1 MEINMKEY
9 DDNTLKRV
17 QQYEMSIL
25 KDFID
30 VCEEYN
36 LTYFALA
43 GTGIGALRHKGFI
56 PWDDDIDV
64 GLPRKDYEKL
74 LEVFEQKYSDKY
86 QIGNAEHMENY
97 PLMTTRIMIR
107 GTKFVEEP
115 LKNVKCDLGIFL
127 DVYAFDNA
135 AVDEKGFKRQA
146 LTAWFWSKIL
156 ILRHIAYPVLPFSG
170 LKKKLAHLVCAV
182 AHGMLVLFRISP
194 RWIYQQCKK
203 ASCRY
208 NDVETKR
215 IAYFCDTSPYINII
229 DKEKSYPLIELEF
242 EGIQLKFP
250 KDLHDMLTFTYGDY
264 MKLPPVEKRK
274 NHYPYCLEFKE
285 DE

>member
-1 MEINMKEY
+1 MKEY
-9 DDNTLKRV
+9 DEITLKKV
-17 QQYEMSIL
+17 QQCEMSIL
-25 KDFID
+25 RDFIA

-74 LEVFEQKYSDKY
+74 IRIFEEKYPDKY
-86 QIGNAEHMENY
+86 VIGNTEHMQDY
-97 PLMTTRIMIR
+97 PLMTTRIMLR

-127 DVYAFDNA
+127 DVYPFDHVSDN
-135 AVDEKGFKRQA
+135 EKEFKNQA

-156 ILRHIAYPVLPFSG
+156 ILRHIARPVLPFG
-170 LKKKLAHLVCAV
+170 GIKKKIAHAICIGVHIVLVAC
-182 AHGMLVLFRISP
+182 RISP
-194 RWIYQQCKK
+194 RWIYNQCKK

-208 NDVETKR
+208 NELDTKR
-215 IAYFCDTSPYINII
+215 LAFFCDTNPYINMI
-229 DKEKSYPLIELEF
+229 DKDKSYPLIELQF
-242 EGIQLKFP
+242 EDVKLKFQ
-250 KDLHDMLTFTYGDY
+250 KDIDEMLRFIYGDY
-264 MKLPPVEKRK
+264 MQLPPVGE
-274 NHYPYCLEFKE
+274 
-285 DE
+285 